1 MTKNRKISTRALG
14 FVAVTGAFAA
24 IPFGLSTASAS
35 AASHNW
41 DGVAQCESGGN
52 WGTNTGN
59 GYYGGLQFSH
69 STWVANGG
77 TGYANHASK
86 EEQIRIAENVLS
98 SQGAGAW
105 PVCGQYLT
113 AAESEPEPEPLPE
126 LAPLPDTLPAA
137 PDGSRV
143 VFEQVERAAGDLAA
157 QYGVE
162 GQYRQLL
169 EQHGSLIADVLGR

>member
-14 FVAVTGAFAA
+14 FVAATGAFAA

-35 AASHNW
+35 AAQYDW

-52 WGTNTGN
+52 WSINTGN

-69 STWVANGG
+69 STWLANGG
-77 TGYANHASK
+77 TGYAHNASK
-86 EEQIRIAENVLS
+86 EEQIRVAENVLKT
-98 SQGAGAW
+98 QGVGAW

-113 AAESEPEPEPLPE
+113 TATEPEPQPQVAPLPE
-126 LAPLPDTLPAA
+126 QLPAV
-137 PDGSRV
+137 PEESRV
-143 VFEQVERAAGDLAA
+143 VFEQVERTAGELAA

-169 EQHGSLIADVLGR
+169 QQHSGLISDVLGR